1 MNKDHF
7 TFSTDPEMA
16 TFERDLLLS
25 VEQMKTG
32 KVRVALSPIANIR
45 NKMHLSQSKFSDLLG
60 VSVRTLQ
67 YWEQGRAKPS
77 GAAKTLLKIAELN
90 PKALIAVA

>member
-1 MNKDHF
+1 MSKIE
-7 TFSTDPEMA
+7 DPEMA

-25 VEQMKTG
+25 IEQMKAG

-67 YWEQGRAKPS
+67 DWEQGRAKPS
-77 GAAKTLLKIAELN
+77 GAAKALLKIAELN
-90 PKALIAVA
+90 PEALIAVA

>member
-1 MNKDHF
+1 MSKIE
-7 TFSTDPEMA
+7 DPEMA

-25 VEQMKTG
+25 IEQMKAG
-32 KVRVALSPIANIR
+32 KVCVALSRIANIR
-45 NKMHLSQSKFSDLLG
+45 NKTHLSQSKFSDLLG

-67 YWEQGRAKPS
+67 DWEQGRAKPS

-90 PKALIAVA
+90 PDALIAVA

>member
-1 MNKDHF
+1 MRLKINKIE
-7 TFSTDPEMA
+7 DPELA
-16 TFERDLLLS
+16 QFCEDLITS
-25 VEQMKTG
+25 AKQMKAG
-32 KVRVALSPIANIR
+32 NVRVELSPIANIR

-67 YWEQGRAKPS
+67 DWEQGRAKPS

-90 PKALIAVA
+90 PEALIAVA